1 MENKK
6 KTIFNVIFLLVVF
19 AGTMYGVFHGED
31 IGEIVKIL
39 EQVNVLWLIP
49 GVICVVVFIW
59 GESIIIYYMMRTLKI
74 RLKKW
79 TCFLFSSVGFFFSCI
94 TPSASGGQPAQIYY
108 MKKEKIPIPV
118 STLVLMIVTITYKLV
133 LVVVGLWLVLF
144 GQGFIHKYLWSIR
157 HIFYLGTA
165 LNVFC
170 VTAMLV
176 LVFHPRLAR
185 EILVKGMALLEK
197 LHYLHHKEARIEKLN
212 ASMDQYRDTAVFL
225 KEHKQVIVNVFAITM
240 FQRFALFTATWF
252 VYKAFGLGGAK
263 AVAVITLQAVIA
275 VSVDMLPLPGGMG
288 ISEKLFAM
296 IFIPVFGKRLL
307 LPGMILSRGIGYYTE
322 LGLSALL
329 TIVANFTIGR
339 IARTKK
345 NRTEVEKRFG
355 IQIDSLSDIVCFGVA
370 PAVLCYCFGM
380 RGVIGVAILMF
391 YVLAGL
397 IRLAWFNVMEEQRQ
411 EETAEKRECYQGLP
425 ITSMAIALPL
435 VVVLKPFLGC
445 EFMLAMHV
453 VMLVVG
459 ILFITNFKFRKP
471 KNLTMGAIV
480 VIVAMAV
487 IGILV
492 RHYMRYM
499 SMI

>member
-19 AGTMYGVFHGED
+19 TGTMYGVFHGED

-144 GQGFIHKYLWSIR
+144 GQGFIHKYLW
-157 HIFYLGTA
+157 
-165 LNVFC
+165 
-170 VTAMLV
+170 

-197 LHYLHHKEARIEKLN
+197 LHFLHHKEARIEKLN

-296 IFIPVFGKRLL
+296 IFIPLFGKRLL

-339 IARTKK
+339 
-345 NRTEVEKRFG
+345 
-355 IQIDSLSDIVCFGVA
+355 
-370 PAVLCYCFGM
+370 
-380 RGVIGVAILMF
+380 
-391 YVLAGL
+391 
-397 IRLAWFNVMEEQRQ
+397 
-411 EETAEKRECYQGLP
+411 KREIEC
-425 ITSMAIALPL
+425 
-435 VVVLKPFLGC
+435 
-445 EFMLAMHV
+445 
-453 VMLVVG
+453 
-459 ILFITNFKFRKP
+459 
-471 KNLTMGAIV
+471 
-480 VIVAMAV
+480 
-487 IGILV
+487 
-492 RHYMRYM
+492 
-499 SMI
+499 